1 MLNILQD
8 KTQSEEM
15 KEVAIYTRTSC
26 RKQNPDSLRQQEQAC
41 RHYAE
46 KYGYQV
52 VKVYQ
57 DPAKSGTNSDRD
69 GFHQMMADAKEGCFQ
84 AILLFEIGRAHV

>member
-1 MLNILQD
+1 MMLNVLQD
-8 KTQSEEM
+8 KTQSEAT
-15 KEVAIYTRTSC
+15 KDVAIYTRTSC

-52 VKVYQ
+52 LRSIRIRPNPGPTATATVFI
-57 DPAKSGTNSDRD
+57 R
-69 GFHQMMADAKEGCFQ
+69 
-84 AILLFEIGRAHV
+84 

>member
-1 MLNILQD
+1 MRFNILQD
-8 KTQSEEM
+8 KSQSEAM

-26 RKQNPDSLRQQEQAC
+26 WKQNPDSLRQQEQAC

-57 DPAKSGTNSDRD
+57 DSAKSGTNSDHD
-69 GFHQMMADAKEGCFQ
+69 GLHQMMADAKN
-84 AILLFEIGRAHV
+84 EIYKRSSYLTSAG